1 MLINRTDLENFVS
14 IIFGNWCRQLNFAV
28 VFGVKDC
35 KYRNI
40 ISTPIIFNSRH
51 WDSKFFMDW

>member
-28 VFGVKDC
+28 VFGVKRLQIS
-35 KYRNI
+35 KYYIN
-40 ISTPIIFNSRH
+40 TNCF
-51 WDSKFFMDW
+51 